1 MFISTHFSLSLL
13 YASVTDEEN
22 KVSVMEGDCAKLSTD
37 VSELQRDAL
46 ILSMFGPRYSLIA
59 NADMENNKIS
69 TYDGADG
76 RFRDRLELDRQT
88 GSLSTNTTNTDSGL
102 YKLKIISSRETKY
115 KRFRVT
121 VSGEELTFMI
131 III

>member
-22 KVSVMEGDCAKLSTD
+22 KVSVMEGYRAKLNTD

-46 ILSMFGPRYSLIA
+46 IVSMFSPRDSLIA

-88 GSLSTNTTNTDSGL
+88 ASLSTNTTNTDSGL
-102 YKLKIISSRETKY
+102 YKLKIISSRETK
-115 KRFRVT
+115 
-121 VSGEELTFMI
+121 
-131 III
+131 